1 MSEMTGAEALVR
13 CLINEG
19 VRYVFGIPGD
29 QCGPITDA
37 IHRVGRESGLEFITT
52 RHEQAAAHM
61 ADAWARV
68 SGQPGVCLAT
78 VGPGVADL
86 VPGVYTAWAD
96 SIPIVVLGAQNQTW
110 RIYPDHGSMQSL
122 DQVSLM
128 TPVTKWRALVGDVRR
143 MPQLTQWAFRA
154 ATSERPGPVYLD
166 LPSNVL
172 CARLDT
178 EEYPILPAGRYRA
191 TTPPMADTAMIEEA
205 ADMLVAAEWPLLH
218 AGSGVLRSGAWKEF
232 VQLAEYLSAAVTTSM
247 GGRGAI
253 PEDHPLCLIPVGFGA
268 LGAQA
273 TADVVLLVGGRMGD
287 MEFWG
292 KPPAW
297 GTPEEQKWIQVD
309 IAPGSIG
316 LNRPVDLALVGDA
329 KATLRALLGAV
340 KARTGPKKENAQ
352 FDDAREAQAAWLRQ
366 WEEGARSDSTPIH
379 PLRLVREVRDFFPR
393 EAIMCAD
400 GGTTA
405 VWAYY
410 LNRIFEPRTFLWAA
424 DSGHLGS
431 GLPYAIGAK
440 LARPEVPVYCIT
452 GDGSFGFNA
461 MELET
466 ARRLGT
472 PVVIIIANDH
482 GWGMIRS
489 AQKAVHGERYI
500 GVDFDPDTRYDKLAE
515 ALGCY
520 GELVTAPDQIR
531 PALQRAVDS
540 GLPAVLDVRVD
551 VEIHGSPPDLE
562 VLDGLWME
570 GCERE

>member
-1 MSEMTGAEALVR
+1 MTEMTGAEALVR
-13 CLINEG
+13 CLMAEG
-19 VRYVFGIPGD
+19 VKTVFGIPGD
-29 QCGPITDA
+29 QCGPVTDA
-37 IHRVGRESGLEFITT
+37 IYRLGQDGGVEFITT

-68 SGQPGVCLAT
+68 SGEPGVCLAT

-96 SIPIVVLGAQNQTW
+96 SIPVVVLGAQNQTW
-110 RIYPDHGSMQSL
+110 RIYPEHGSMQAL
-122 DQVSLM
+122 DQLALL
-128 TPVTKWRALVGDVRR
+128 TPITKWRALVADVRR
-143 MPQLTQWAFRA
+143 MPQLTQWAFRVA
-154 ATSERPGPVYLD
+154 ASGRPGPVYLD

-172 CARLDT
+172 CDRVDT
-178 EEYPILPAGRYRA
+178 EQFPILPPEQYRA
-191 TTPPMADTAMIEEA
+191 TIPAVADGAVIEHA

-218 AGSGVLRSGAWKEF
+218 AGSGVLRAGAWAELLT
-232 VQLAEYLSAAVTTSM
+232 LAEYLSAAVTTSQ
-247 GGRGAI
+247 GARGVI
-253 PEDHPLCLIPVGFGA
+253 PEDHPLCLIPAAFGA

-292 KPPAW
+292 KPPGW
-297 GTPEEQKWIQVD
+297 GPPDQQKWIQID
-309 IAPGSIG
+309 IAPESIG
-316 LNRPVDLALVGDA
+316 LNRQVDLALVGDA
-329 KATLRALLGAV
+329 KATLSALLEAV
-340 KARTGPKKENAQ
+340 KKRTGSKSETPRFA
-352 FDDAREAQAAWLRQ
+352 DAREAQAVWLRQ
-366 WEEGARSDSTPIH
+366 WEEGARSNSTPIH
-379 PLRLVREVRDFFPR
+379 PLRLVREIREFFPR
-393 EAIMCAD
+393 EAIVCSD

-405 VWAYY
+405 LWAFY
-410 LNRIFEPRTFLWAA
+410 LNRIYEPRTFLWAA

-431 GLPYAIGAK
+431 GVPYAIGAK

-461 MELET
+461 IELET
-466 ARRLGT
+466 ARRAGA
-472 PVVIIIANDH
+472 PVVIIIANDC

-489 AQKAVHGERYI
+489 AQKLVHGGRYI
-500 GVDFDPDTRYDKLAE
+500 GVDFCDDTRYDRFAQ

-520 GELVTAPDQIR
+520 GERVTEPAEIK

-540 GLPAVLDVRVD
+540 NLPAVLDILVD
-551 VEIHGSPPDLE
+551 QEIHGFPPDLE

>member
-1 MSEMTGAEALVR
+1 
-13 CLINEG
+13 
-19 VRYVFGIPGD
+19 
-29 QCGPITDA
+29 
-37 IHRVGRESGLEFITT
+37 
-52 RHEQAAAHM
+52 
-61 ADAWARV
+61 
-68 SGQPGVCLAT
+68 
-78 VGPGVADL
+78 
-86 VPGVYTAWAD
+86 
-96 SIPIVVLGAQNQTW
+96 VLGAQNQTW

-122 DQVSLM
+122 DQVSLL
-128 TPVTKWRALVGDVRR
+128 TPVTKWRALLADVRR

-154 ATSERPGPVYLD
+154 ATSGRPGPVYLD

-178 EEYPILPAGRYRA
+178 EQFPILPPERYRA
-191 TTPPMADTAMIEEA
+191 TARPMADQSMIEQA
-205 ADMLVAAEWPLLH
+205 ADMLVTAEWPLLH
-218 AGSGVLRSGAWKEF
+218 AGSGVLRSGAWEEF
-232 VQLAEYLSAAVTTSM
+232 VQLAEYLSAAVTTSLS
-247 GGRGAI
+247 GRGVI
-253 PEDHPLCLIPVGFGA
+253 PEDHPLCLIPVSFGA

-287 MEFWG
+287 VEFWG
-292 KPPAW
+292 QPPAW
-297 GTPEEQKWIQVD
+297 GVPDEQKWIQVD
-309 IAPGSIG
+309 IAPESIG
-316 LNRPVDLALVGDA
+316 LNRQVDLALVGDA
-329 KATLRALLGAV
+329 RGTLRALLEAV
-340 KARTGPKKENAQ
+340 KARTGPKPENAQ
-352 FDDAREAQAAWLRQ
+352 FADAREAQAAWLRQ
-366 WEEGARSDSTPIH
+366 WVEGAESDSTPIH
-379 PLRLVREVRDFFPR
+379 PLRLMREVREFFPR
-393 EAIMCAD
+393 ESIMCAD

-431 GLPYAIGAK
+431 GVPYAIGAK

-466 ARRLGT
+466 ARRLDI

-500 GVDFDPDTRYDKLAE
+500 GVNFHQDTRYDKLAE

-551 VEIHGSPPDLE
+551 VEVHGFPPDLE
-562 VLDGLWME
+562 VLDALWME